1 MSNTLINVGKVG
13 YIEVSIISMDRSI
26 TPPEFTVHFNSTNK
40 HSEKPF
46 FKLQSALYSTI
57 NYGDTSK

>member
-26 TPPEFTVHFNSTNK
+26 TPPEFTVHFIIQCNGQLTNIQK
-40 HSEKPF
+40 NPF
-46 FKLQSALYSTI
+46 LNCKVHFTVL
-57 NYGDTSK
+57 

>member
-26 TPPEFTVHFNSTNK
+26 TPPEFTVHF
-40 HSEKPF
+40 
-46 FKLQSALYSTI
+46 I
-57 NYGDTSK
+57 I